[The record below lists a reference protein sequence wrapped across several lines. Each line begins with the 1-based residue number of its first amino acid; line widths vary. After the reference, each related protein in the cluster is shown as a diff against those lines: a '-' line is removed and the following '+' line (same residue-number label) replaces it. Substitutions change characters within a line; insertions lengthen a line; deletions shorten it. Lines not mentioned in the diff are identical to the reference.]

1 MTEMEVDE
9 LVKEEEPSKVEVT
22 NIKFF
27 CPSYDLTKQVTLKRF
42 VKLPEN
48 DSKMIKKLMD
58 EGFSPEI
65 SAGKCPAFAKE
76 LLGWALLEGELNLRC
91 DWENIDHEKIICLI
105 YWQYID
111 IEAFDLAKDYFEDL
125 MGLSETKRDISEFK
139 AKMLEKKPYNARPL
153 GGSLVVKDD
162 GNELPDGR
170 KVIAMVEGGDLE
182 ELVNDRISQIK
193 SCVGDQSLKRP
204 FEESP
209 PQKQIKSV

>member
-1 MTEMEVDE
+1 MDEMEVEE
-9 LVKEEEPSKVEVT
+9 LVKEEPPKIEVT

-27 CPSYDLTKQVTLKRF
+27 CPSFDLAKQVTLQRF
-42 VKLPEN
+42 VKLPEG

-58 EGFSPEI
+58 EGFAPEI

-125 MGLSETKRDISEFK
+125 MGLNETKRDIGDFK
-139 AKMLEKKPYNARPL
+139 AKMLQKKPMTARPIS
-153 GGSLVVKDD
+153 GSTIVKDD

-170 KVIAMVEGGDLE
+170 KVIAMVQGGELE
-182 ELVNDRISQIK
+182 DLVNERIDKIK
-193 SCVGDQSLKRP
+193 SCAGDQSLKRP